1 VGSELE
7 NMELEDLEN
16 ILHEISRGNTRDMS
30 TFREVLLEWYG
41 GMNLRQYQ
49 NLEGFIR
56 RELELN
62 SDAELWNM
70 NEQQKL
76 KVIEYL
82 H

>member
-1 VGSELE
+1 
-7 NMELEDLEN
+7 MELEDLEN